1 MVKKIL
7 KIALWVIT
15 GAALVV
21 LFVFG
26 RKQYLDTP
34 LKGIT
39 FQLERS
45 HKKGF
50 VEKDSVITHAEAICK
65 IERHAAI
72 STVDMMQIQKLL
84 DVNPWIDQ
92 ASAYI
97 GLNDTLIIKA
107 KEFEPVLRV
116 FNQEKSSVY
125 VTREGIVF
133 PSCPHYSPRVIIAS
147 GNFDFPM
154 PNKNSRVTDSI
165 YALAGLND
173 ALTIALAIGND
184 PFLSGNVGQIYKN
197 EHNEYELVVNNLSG
211 RVILS
216 NTDALENKLA
226 RLATLLEK
234 YSGTEELNAYKTL
247 NLKYKNQ
254 IVCTK

>member
-7 KIALWVIT
+7 KIVLWAVT
-15 GAALVV
+15 GAALIV

-34 LKGIT
+34 LKGIN
-39 FQLERS
+39 FQLERC
-45 HKKGF
+45 HRNGF
-50 VEKDSVITHAEAICK
+50 VEKDSVITHAEAICNIK
-65 IERHAAI
+65 RQASI
-72 STVDMMQIQKLL
+72 SSVDMMQIQKLL
-84 DVNPWIDQ
+84 DDNPWIDQ

-97 GLNDTLIIKA
+97 GLNDTLVIKA
-107 KEFEPVLRV
+107 KEFEPMLRV
-116 FNQEKSSVY
+116 FNHDKSSVY
-125 VTREGIVF
+125 VTREGVIF

-147 GNFDFPM
+147 GNFDFPK
-154 PNKNSRVTDSI
+154 PGKNSRVTDSI
-165 YALAGLND
+165 YANAGLND

-197 EHNEYELVVNNLSG
+197 EQNEYELVVNNLSA

-216 NTDALENKLA
+216 DTDALENKLA
-226 RLATLLEK
+226 RLSTLLEK
-234 YSGTEELNAYKTL
+234 FSGTEELNAYKTL

>member
-15 GAALVV
+15 GAALIV

-45 HKKGF
+45 HKNGF
-50 VEKDSVITHAEAICK
+50 VEKDSVIAHAEAICNM
-65 IERHAAI
+65 ERHAAI
-72 STVDMMQIQKLL
+72 SSVDMMQIQKLL

>member
-7 KIALWVIT
+7 KITLWVIT
-15 GAALVV
+15 GAALIV

-34 LKGIT
+34 LKGIS

-45 HKKGF
+45 HRNGF
-50 VEKDSVITHAEAICK
+50 VKKDSVISHAEAICNM
-65 IERHAAI
+65 ESHAAI
-72 STVDMMQIQKLL
+72 SSINMMKIQKLL
-84 DVNPWIDQ
+84 DGNPWIERS
-92 ASAYI
+92 SAYI
-97 GLNDTLIIKA
+97 GLNDTLVIKA
-107 KEFEPVLRV
+107 KEFEPMLRV
-116 FNQEKSSVY
+116 FNHDKSSVY
-125 VTREGIVF
+125 VTRDGVIF

-147 GNFDFPM
+147 GNFNFPK
-154 PNKNSRVTDSI
+154 PGKNSRVTDSI
-165 YALAGLND
+165 YAIDGLNET
-173 ALTIALAIGND
+173 LQIALAIGND

-197 EHNEYELVVNNLSG
+197 EHNEYELVVNNLSA

-216 NTDALENKLA
+216 NTDALNDKLA
-226 RLATLLEK
+226 RLAILLEK
-234 YSGTEELNAYKTL
+234 FSGTEELKAYKTL

>member
-1 MVKKIL
+1 M
-7 KIALWVIT
+7 
-15 GAALVV
+15 

-34 LKGIT
+34 LKGIS

-45 HKKGF
+45 HRNGF
-50 VEKDSVITHAEAICK
+50 VEKDSVISHAEAICHM
-65 IERHAAI
+65 EQHAAI
-72 STVDMMQIQKLL
+72 SSVNMTQIQKLL
-84 DVNPWIDQ
+84 DGNQWIES

-97 GLNDTLIIKA
+97 GLNDTLVIKA

-116 FNQEKSSVY
+116 FNDDQTSVY
-125 VTREGIVF
+125 VTRDGVIF

-147 GNFDFPM
+147 GNYNFPK
-154 PNKNSRVTDSI
+154 PAKNSRVTDSI
-165 YALAGLND
+165 YALDGLNETLD
-173 ALTIALAIGND
+173 IALAIGND

-197 EHNEYELVVNNLSG
+197 EHNEYELVVNHLSA
-211 RVILS
+211 RVLLS
-216 NTDALENKLA
+216 NTEALNDKLA
-226 RLATLLEK
+226 RLAILLEK
-234 YSGTEELNAYKTL
+234 LSGTEELKVYKTL